1 MHLTTLRTSR
11 IVLGAAGLLILLI
24 ISVSIAS
31 ILYLRD
37 RELESARQQLT
48 NLSLVLA
55 EQSDVTISSAQIAMD
70 SIAEHFE
77 ALHIRDDAELRLV
90 ANTKVVHD
98 LLKDKITG
106 LPQVDVA
113 TIVSANGDVINF
125 TREFPAP
132 TINLADRDYFRERR
146 ENPSNRIF
154 ISQAVR
160 NKGNGKWV
168 FYLSHRLDDPHG
180 RFIGMILVGISVDQ
194 FTDFY
199 GRLAENL
206 GEGAAVTLYRR
217 DFSLLARWP
226 RKDETIGKQNLSG
239 TTFHVV
245 ENMHKEFDVIN
256 TVGPRFSDSGQA
268 VARIGAVRLLKQF
281 PMILNLTIT
290 EDFVL
295 ANWHHATRII
305 ATLAAGSSLVL
316 AIVALVLLRVVR
328 DREKSSADRMLS
340 QKELE
345 RSEAILRG
353 TLDASEEGI
362 LVISSGGKVLTANRC
377 FQRMWQIPDA
387 LFGAGDD
394 SQLLA
399 FVLAQLNDPAGFI
412 SEVQRLYG
420 STQSSFDILNFKDSR
435 VFERYSAAI
444 DLPGDHARLWSF
456 RDVTERKKTE
466 SELKRHRDNLES
478 LVEERTAALSIAK
491 EAAETASRAKSA
503 FLANMSHELRT
514 PMNAIMGMTALA
526 LRLAKDDK
534 QRDQLLKA
542 QQSSRHLLEV
552 INDIL
557 DISKIEAERLTLERT
572 TFKLGTVFESFN
584 NMISMRAREKG
595 LGFEIDLPAE
605 LSNQML
611 EGDPLRL
618 SQVLLNLTANA
629 IKFTQQGH
637 ISVRVRKVQELPHAI
652 TLRFEVI
659 DTGIGITSDTQ
670 GRLFTVFE
678 QADNSMTRKFG
689 GTGLGLAISKRL
701 VNLMGGDIGVIS
713 QPDVGSTFWF
723 TSNIQLSAEVAAFVQ
738 SVTEEQA
745 ETRLKTEFA
754 GFRVLLA
761 EDEPVNQ
768 EVSCALLEDAGL
780 QIDLAE
786 NGAEAVALAQEN
798 TYDLILMDIQMPI
811 MSGIEATRA
820 IRSLPEYEATPII
833 AMTANAFDEDRQ
845 ACIDAGMNEHIGKPV
860 APEKL
865 FETLLKWLS
874 KEKQIR

>member
-1 MHLTTLRTSR
+1 MHITTLRTGR

-31 ILYLRD
+31 IVYLRD
-37 RELESARQQLT
+37 REIESARQQLT

-55 EQSDVTISSAQIAMD
+55 EQSDVTMSSAQLAMD

-77 ALHIRDDAELRLV
+77 ALKIRDDAELRSV
-90 ANTKVVHD
+90 ANTKAVHD
-98 LLKDKITG
+98 LLNDKITG

-113 TIVSANGDVINF
+113 TIVAANGDVINF
-125 TREFPAP
+125 TREFPVP
-132 TINLADRDYFRERR
+132 SINLADRDYFRERR
-146 ENPSNRIF
+146 ENSSNGIF

-168 FYLSHRLDDPHG
+168 FYLSHRLDDHHG
-180 RFIGMILVGISVDQ
+180 HFIGIILVGISVDQ
-194 FTDFY
+194 FTSFY

-226 RKDETIGKQNLSG
+226 RKDDTIGKQNLSG
-239 TTFHVV
+239 TTYEVV
-245 ENMHKEFDVIN
+245 EKLHKQFDVIE
-256 TVGPRFSDSGQA
+256 TVSPRLSDSDQMI
-268 VARIGAVRLLKQF
+268 ARIGAVRVLQRF

-295 ANWHHATRII
+295 ANWRHATRVIS
-305 ATLAAGSSLVL
+305 TLAAGSSLVL
-316 AIVALVLLRVVR
+316 AIVTLLLVRVVR
-328 DREKSSADRMLS
+328 DREKSIADRMLS
-340 QKELE
+340 QRDLE

-353 TLDASEEGI
+353 TLDASDEGI
-362 LVISSGGKVLTANRC
+362 LVIGAEGKVLTANRR
-377 FQRMWQIPDA
+377 FQKMWQIPDE
-387 LFGAGDD
+387 LLGAGDD
-394 SQLLA
+394 GQLLA
-399 FVLAQLNDPAGFI
+399 FVLAQLIDPDGFAR
-412 SEVQRLYG
+412 EVQRLYG
-420 STQSSFDILNFKDSR
+420 STEPSFDILYFKDGR

-444 DLPGDHARLWSF
+444 ELPGDHARLWSF

-466 SELKRHRDNLES
+466 TELELHRSNLES
-478 LVEERTAALSIAK
+478 LVEERTAALSVAK

-526 LRLAKDDK
+526 LRLANDEK
-534 QRDQLLKA
+534 QRDQLIKV
-542 QQSSRHLLEV
+542 QHSSRHLLEV

-557 DISKIEAERLTLERT
+557 DISRIEAERLTLERT
-572 TFKLGTVFESFN
+572 RFRLSTVFESFKSI
-584 NMISMRAREKG
+584 ISLRARQKG
-595 LGFEIDLPAE
+595 LAFEIDLPGE
-605 LSNQML
+605 LSEKML
-611 EGDPLRL
+611 VGDPLRL
-618 SQVLLNLTANA
+618 SQVLLNLMANA
-629 IKFTQQGH
+629 IKFTQQGQ
-637 ISVRVRKVQELPHAI
+637 ITVRVQKIQELPHGI

-659 DTGIGITSDTQ
+659 DTGIGIASEAQ
-670 GRLFTVFE
+670 RRLFTAFE

-713 QPDVGSTFWF
+713 QPEIGSTFWF
-723 TSNIQLSAEVAAFVQ
+723 TAKLQGSEDGAPIVHDITGESAE
-738 SVTEEQA
+738 TC
-745 ETRLKTEFA
+745 LKTKFS

-761 EDEPVNQ
+761 EDEPINQ

-780 QIDLAE
+780 QVDLAE
-786 NGAEAVALAQEN
+786 NGAEAVALAREN

-811 MSGIEATRA
+811 MSGIDATRT
-820 IRSLPEYEATPII
+820 IRSLPNYAATPIL

-845 ACIDAGMNEHIGKPV
+845 VCIDAGMNEHIGKPV
-860 APEKL
+860 VPEKL
-865 FETLLKWLS
+865 FKTLLKWLS
-874 KEKQIR
+874 KEKQIQ

>member
-1 MHLTTLRTSR
+1 M
-11 IVLGAAGLLILLI
+11 VLGAAGLLILLI

-31 ILYLRD
+31 IVYLRD

-55 EQSDVTISSAQIAMD
+55 EQSDVTMSSAQLAMD

-90 ANTKVVHD
+90 ANTKAVHN

-113 TIVSANGDVINF
+113 TIVAANGDVINF

-132 TINLADRDYFRERR
+132 AINLADRDYFRERR
-146 ENPSNRIF
+146 ENPSHSIF

-180 RFIGMILVGISVDQ
+180 RFIGIVLVGISVDQ
-194 FTDFY
+194 FTAFY

-217 DFSLLARWP
+217 DFSVLARWP
-226 RKDETIGKQNLSG
+226 RKDDTIGKQNLSG
-239 TTFHVV
+239 TTYQVV
-245 ENMHKEFDVIN
+245 ETMHKQFDVIE
-256 TVGPRFSDSGQA
+256 TVSPRFSDSDQP
-268 VARIGAVRLLKQF
+268 VARIGAVRVLQRF

-290 EDFVL
+290 EDFVM
-295 ANWHHATRII
+295 ANWHHVTRVIS
-305 ATLAAGSSLVL
+305 TLAAGSSLIL
-316 AIVALVLLRVVR
+316 AIVTLMLVKVVR
-328 DREKSSADRMLS
+328 DREKSTADRMLS
-340 QKELE
+340 QRDLE

-353 TLDASEEGI
+353 TLDASDEGI
-362 LVISSGGKVLTANRC
+362 LVIGADGKVLTANRR
-377 FQRMWQIPDA
+377 FQRMWNIPDA

-394 SQLLA
+394 DQLLA
-399 FVLAQLNDPAGFI
+399 FVLAQLIDPDGFVR
-412 SEVQRLYG
+412 EVQRLYG
-420 STQSSFDILNFKDSR
+420 STESSFDILYFKDGK

-444 DLPGDHARLWSF
+444 ELPGDHARLWSF

-466 SELKRHRDNLES
+466 TELELHRGNLES

-514 PMNAIMGMTALA
+514 PMNAIIGMTALA
-526 LRLAKDDK
+526 LRLANDEK
-534 QRDQLLKA
+534 QRDQLIKV

-557 DISKIEAERLTLERT
+557 DISRIEAERLTLEKT
-572 TFKLGTVFESFN
+572 TFRLSTVFESFN
-584 NMISMRAREKG
+584 SMISLRARQKG
-595 LGFEIDLPAE
+595 LGFEIDLPDE
-605 LSNQML
+605 LSDQML
-611 EGDPLRL
+611 VGDPLRL

-629 IKFTQQGH
+629 IKFTQRGQ
-637 ISVRVRKVQELPHAI
+637 ITVRVQKVQELPQGI

-659 DTGIGITSDTQ
+659 DTGIGILPEAQ
-670 GRLFTVFE
+670 RRLFTAFE

-701 VNLMGGDIGVIS
+701 ANLMGGDIGVIS
-713 QPDVGSTFWF
+713 QPEAGSTFWF
-723 TSNIQLSAEVAAFVQ
+723 TASLQLSEDVAALPRNITGE
-738 SVTEEQA
+738 SA
-745 ETRLKTEFA
+745 EARLKREFS

-768 EVSCALLEDAGL
+768 EVSCALLEDAGF
-780 QIDLAE
+780 QIDLAQ
-786 NGAEAVALAQEN
+786 NGAEAVALAKEYK
-798 TYDLILMDIQMPI
+798 YDLILMDIQMPI
-811 MSGIEATRA
+811 LSGIDATRA
-820 IRSLPEYEATPII
+820 IRSLPDYGATPIL

-860 APEKL
+860 VPEKL

-874 KEKQIR
+874 KEKHFH